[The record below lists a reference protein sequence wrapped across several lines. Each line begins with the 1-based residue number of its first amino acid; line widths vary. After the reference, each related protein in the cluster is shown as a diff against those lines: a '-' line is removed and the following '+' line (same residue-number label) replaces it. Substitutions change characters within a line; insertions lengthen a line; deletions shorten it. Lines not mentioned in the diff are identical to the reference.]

1 MFRRLRAL
9 LAIGGLL
16 GLALVLAPAAVV
28 AGDPCY
34 HGYTIP
40 PTTSEATTTVN
51 LEPCA
56 FVPTA
61 ARVAPGT
68 TVTFANVSEMP
79 HLVTGANASWGDRD
93 AEIAAGASRTVT
105 FDRAGIYPFSCAL
118 HRGMTGV
125 IVVGDGDLSDAAA
138 AVSTSTA
145 GTDQAVILAISGL
158 GGLAALGWALA
169 IIQRRRP
176 ASDGGQ
182 ATPVPSGAEPQP

>member
-16 GLALVLAPAAVV
+16 GLAFALTPAAVV

-40 PTTSEATTTVN
+40 PTTSAATTTVN

-61 ARVAPGT
+61 ARVEPGA

-93 AEIAAGASRTVT
+93 AEIAPGASRSVT

-138 AVSTSTA
+138 AVSTSTT
-145 GTDQAVILAISGL
+145 GTDQAVLIAMSGL
-158 GGLAALGWALA
+158 AGIAVVGWALA
-169 IIQRRRP
+169 IIQRRRT
-176 ASDGGQ
+176 Q
-182 ATPVPSGAEPQP
+182 EPQEQAVRAT

>member
-1 MFRRLRAL
+1 MTRRLRAL
-9 LAIGGLL
+9 LAIGGLM
-16 GLALVLAPAAVV
+16 GLAMALAPAAVV

-40 PTTSEATTTVN
+40 ATTSEATATVH

-68 TVTFANVSEMP
+68 TVTFVNTSGEP
-79 HLVTGANASWGDRD
+79 HLITGANASWGDRD
-93 AEIAAGASRTVT
+93 AEIAAGANRTIT

-125 IVVGDGDLSDAAA
+125 IVVGEPDMSAVAAA
-138 AVSTSTA
+138 DSTSTA
-145 GTDQAVILAISGL
+145 GTDQAVVLAMSGL
-158 GGLAALGWALA
+158 GGLAVVGWALA
-169 IIQRRRP
+169 IVQRRR
-176 ASDGGQ
+176 AANAREQ
-182 ATPVPSGAEPQP
+182 AVRST

>member
-1 MFRRLRAL
+1 MFRRLRTL
-9 LAIGGLL
+9 LAIGGLA
-16 GLALVLAPAAVV
+16 GLALVLSPAAVV

-68 TVTFANVSEMP
+68 TVTFTNVSEMP

-93 AEIAAGASRTVT
+93 AEIAPGASRSVT

-125 IVVGDGDLSDAAA
+125 IVVGDGGLSDAAA
-138 AVSTSTA
+138 AVSTSTT
-145 GTDQAVILAISGL
+145 GVDQAVVLAMSGL
-158 GGLAALGWALA
+158 GGLAALGWVLVLL
-169 IIQRRRP
+169 QRKRTRP
-176 ASDGGQ
+176 QDTQ
-182 ATPVPSGAEPQP
+182 AVPAPSVAEPRP